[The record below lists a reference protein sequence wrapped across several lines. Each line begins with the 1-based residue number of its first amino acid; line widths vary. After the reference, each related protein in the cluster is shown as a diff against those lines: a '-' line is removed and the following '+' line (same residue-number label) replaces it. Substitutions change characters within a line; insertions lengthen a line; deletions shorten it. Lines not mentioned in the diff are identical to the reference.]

1 MINSDKFVSAIFNFI
16 WRQNTALGDFF
27 GDNIL
32 FIKNYFVLL
41 SINGAGKKHRL
52 LERFKNTNF
61 LLITFEKLDFSLMS
75 LGTTLGT

>member
-1 MINSDKFVSAIFNFI
+1 MSSQVQCVHELQGSRWVSPMSPIAIFNFI

-41 SINGAGKKHRL
+41 SINAQVR
-52 LERFKNTNF
+52 N
-61 LLITFEKLDFSLMS
+61 IVC
-75 LGTTLGT
+75 